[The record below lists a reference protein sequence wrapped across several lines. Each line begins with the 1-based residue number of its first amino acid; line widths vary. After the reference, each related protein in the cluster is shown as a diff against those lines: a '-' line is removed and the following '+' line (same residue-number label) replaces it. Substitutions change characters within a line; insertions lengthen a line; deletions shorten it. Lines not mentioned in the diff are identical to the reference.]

1 MSIEAPEL
9 ALPRIRH
16 AFFTRAGGVSEG
28 IYGSLNGG
36 IGSRDDP
43 AHVAEN
49 RSRMADTLGV
59 APDALVSLYQVH
71 SADAVIVDRPWTPEE
86 RPRADG
92 MATATPN
99 LAIAIATA
107 DCGPVLFADSHA
119 GVVGACH
126 AGWKGALGGV
136 LESTVA
142 RMEELGAVRSQI
154 VAVLGPTIGPDN
166 YEVGPERQACF
177 VEADSANQRF
187 FRPSTSHQGH
197 LMFDLPGY
205 IVARLRAAGLR
216 QAESLGLC
224 TYADDARFYSYRRT
238 THRAEPDYGRLISAI
253 AVTH

>member
-16 AFFTRAGGVSEG
+16 AFFTRAGAVSDA
-28 IYGSLNGG
+28 IYASLNGG

-49 RSRMADTLGV
+49 RGRMADNLGV

-71 SADAVIVDRPWTPEE
+71 SADAVIVDRPWSAEE

-107 DCGPVLFADSHA
+107 DCGPVLFADSDA

-126 AGWKGALGGV
+126 AGWKGALSGV
-136 LESTVA
+136 LEATIA
-142 RMEELGAVRSQI
+142 RMEELGAVRNQI

-177 VEADSANQRF
+177 LEADSANGRF
-187 FRPSTSHQGH
+187 FRPSTSHPGH
-197 LMFDLPGY
+197 VMFDLPGY
-205 IVARLRAAGLR
+205 IVARLRAAGLG
-216 QAESLGLC
+216 QAEGLGLC

-238 THRAEPDYGRLISAI
+238 THRGEPDYGRLISAI
-253 AVTH
+253 AVTR